1 MKEHSIYNKGDL
13 KMLVIKEYECNIEE
27 GTISSDVY
35 ESENFNST
43 LFWAYQ
49 NSKKAGNELL
59 DFNGNIWNKDV
70 EAIGSLLRKFEI
82 QQFTIS
88 VNMASLIQLLADF
101 ERNGVKMQGITQV
114 KTSYGKEVPAILMKV
129 D

>member
-1 MKEHSIYNKGDL
+1 
-13 KMLVIKEYECNIEE
+13 MLVIKEYECNIEE